1 MVGAKALS
9 GEVPL
14 MSVRPRL
21 LPSLREVPYL
31 SLALCLSFVLTGNHV
46 SAQTASAPIASP
58 AVADSALSG
67 GSDLFGWWTPVRRN
81 PLQADPRVVAVFLR
95 PWLLS
100 ARALNFAEA
109 ALVPPSSLKGARA
122 LPTPKTYTLTP
133 DPLNW
138 PIASDSPDEDDF
150 AYVPDLP
157 RPGPVTTAQR
167 LAEAGHVTKPPQ
179 HLAAKLDVTR
189 IGDRQIGE
197 GINFYSIDKEIA
209 LGRQMSLEVEQ
220 STRLFPDPVIN
231 EYVNRI
237 GQVLVQHSDCK
248 VPFIIKVVDD
258 DEVNAFALPGGF
270 FYVDTGV
277 ILAADDEA
285 ELAGVMAHEIAH
297 VCARHATRNV
307 TKSEIAQ
314 YASLPLIFFGGP
326 VGYAVRQVASIAMPL
341 SFLKFSRD
349 AEREA
354 DLLGMQYQYAAGYD
368 PTAFVDFFEK
378 LESEEKGSNNFVA
391 RAFMTHPMT
400 QDRVRSAEHELEML
414 PDRESYI
421 TDTSEF
427 DQIRDRLYRLVHGH
441 SFAGGQ
447 RPHPTLRHRNGSE

>member
-1 MVGAKALS
+1 MVGAKLLS
-9 GEVPL
+9 GVLPL
-14 MSVRPRL
+14 MSVPRPLSL
-21 LPSLREVPYL
+21 LGLALYVALALYL
-31 SLALCLSFVLTGNHV
+31 SFAFTENLAV
-46 SAQTASAPIASP
+46 AQTVSPRTAPPS
-58 AVADSALSG
+58 VVDRALDG
-67 GSDLFGWWTPVRRN
+67 GSELFSWWTPPIRRN
-81 PLQADPRVVAVFLR
+81 PLQADPRTLAVFVR

-100 ARALNFAEA
+100 AQPLNFAEA
-109 ALVPPSSLKGARA
+109 AIGSSKSTRT

-138 PIASDSPDEDDF
+138 PIASDSPDDDNF
-150 AYVPDLP
+150 AYVPDVP

-167 LAEAGHVTKPPQ
+167 LAQAPRVAKPPV
-179 HLAAKLDVTR
+179 HLAAKYDVAR
-189 IGDRQIGE
+189 IGSREVGE
-197 GINFYSIDKEIA
+197 GINFYSIEKEVA
-209 LGRQMSLEVEQ
+209 LGRQLSLEVEQ
-220 STRLFPDPVIN
+220 STRLFSDPVVN
-231 EYVNRI
+231 EYVNRV

-248 VPFIIKVVDD
+248 VPFVIKVVDD

-270 FYVDTGV
+270 FYVDTGL

-307 TKSEIAQ
+307 TKSEITQ

-326 VGYAVRQVASIAMPL
+326 VGYAVRQISSIAMPL

-378 LESEEKGSNNFVA
+378 LESEEKEPHNFVA

-400 QDRVRSAEHELEML
+400 DDRVRRAEHELETL
-414 PDRESYI
+414 PPRESYI

-427 DQIRDRLYRLVHGH
+427 DQIRDRLSRLTHGR
-441 SFAGGQ
+441 SFVGGQ
-447 RPHPTLRHRNGSE
+447 RPHPTLRRRNPSQ

>member
-1 MVGAKALS
+1 MCLS
-9 GEVPL
+9 RPL
-14 MSVRPRL
+14 PL
-21 LPSLREVPYL
+21 LRAVLYPSLAFFL
-31 SLALCLSFVLTGNHV
+31 SSVFVENRAAAQMM
-46 SAQTASAPIASP
+46 SARN
-58 AVADSALSG
+58 VSALSDKLEG
-67 GSDLFGWWTPVRRN
+67 SSDLFAWWPSVRRN
-81 PLQADPRVVAVFLR
+81 PLQADPGTVAVFLR

-100 ARALNFAEA
+100 ARALSLEEA
-109 ALVPPSSLKGARA
+109 AIAAPSATRT
-122 LPTPKTYTLTP
+122 LPAPKTYTLTP

-138 PIASDSPDEDDF
+138 PIASDSPDDDDY
-150 AYVPDLP
+150 AYLPDVP

-167 LAEAGHVTKPPQ
+167 LAQSAHVTKTD
-179 HLAAKLDVTR
+179 HLAPKYDVAL
-189 IGDRQIGE
+189 IGSRDIGQ
-197 GINFYSIDKEIA
+197 GVNFYSIEKEIA
-209 LGRQMSLEVEQ
+209 LGRQLSSEVEQ
-220 STRLFPDPVIN
+220 STRLFSDPVID
-231 EYVNRI
+231 EYVNRV
-237 GQVLVQHSDCK
+237 GQVLVRHSDCK
-248 VPFIIKVVDD
+248 VPFVIKVVDD

-270 FYVDTGV
+270 FYVDTGL

-314 YASLPLIFFGGP
+314 YASLPLVFFGGP
-326 VGYAVRQVASIAMPL
+326 VGYAVRQIASLAMPL

-378 LESEEKGSNNFVA
+378 LETEEKGPHNFVA

-400 QDRVRSAEHELEML
+400 DDRVRRAENMLEML
-414 PDRESYI
+414 PDREEYV

-427 DQIRDRLYRLVHGH
+427 DQIRDRLYQLIHGR
-441 SFAGGQ
+441 SFTGGQ
-447 RPHPTLRHRNGSE
+447 RPHPTLRHRTPSQP